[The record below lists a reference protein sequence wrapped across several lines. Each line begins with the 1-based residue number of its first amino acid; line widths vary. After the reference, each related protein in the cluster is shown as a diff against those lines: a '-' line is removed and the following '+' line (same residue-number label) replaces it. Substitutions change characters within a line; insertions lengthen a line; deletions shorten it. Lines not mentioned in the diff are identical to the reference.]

1 MQRAAKREEGASA
14 VEFALVLPVLL
25 ALLLGVIEFGFLLNQ
40 QVSATQVAREAARA
54 VAVYT
59 GTTPLTLN
67 ALLPQLAPSLDPAN
81 VTILPATPVC
91 STSSVGSR
99 VTITVQVKNS
109 SLLGIGPDTLTGKA
123 SMRCG
128 G

>member
-1 MQRAAKREEGASA
+1 MGHSYKREEGAAA
-14 VEFALVLPVLL
+14 VEFALVVPVLL
-25 ALLLGVIEFGFLLNQ
+25 ALLLGIIEFGFFFNQ

-54 VAVYT
+54 VAVHT
-59 GTTPLTLN
+59 GTTALNLN

-81 VTILPATPVC
+81 VTIVPATPVC
-91 STSSVGSR
+91 TADSR
-99 VTITVQVKNS
+99 VTVTVQVTNW
-109 SLLGIGPDTLTGKA
+109 SLLGIGPDTITGKA